1 MNRRQFLRTAG
12 GATAVTGAVAASGTV
27 AAQSQQPDFGG
38 WLGGID
44 GGYTDARGQSEVTV
58 EVGASG
64 NGGNLAFSPAGL
76 WIDPGTTVT
85 FEWTGQ
91 GGDHNVVAQE
101 GPAALDSGSP
111 IGEAGATY
119 EHTFEEGGI
128 TKYVCIPHQSLGMQG
143 AVAVGGDVPT
153 VSTGGGGE
161 ADPEHMGVP
170 IQAHYV
176 GIATIL
182 AILVSIMFT
191 FFQLKYGESPN
202 ASGGN

>member
-12 GATAVTGAVAASGTV
+12 GATAATGAVAASST
-27 AAQSQQPDFGG
+27 ATAQSQKPDFGG

-64 NGGNLAFSPAGL
+64 NGGNVAFSPAGL
-76 WIDPGTTVT
+76 WVDPETTVI
-85 FEWTGQ
+85 FEWTGE
-91 GGDHNVVAQE
+91 GGSHNVVAQE
-101 GPAALDSGSP
+101 GPAALDSGSKVDED
-111 IGEAGATY
+111 GYTY
-119 EHTFEEGGI
+119 EYTFTEGGI
-128 TKYVCIPHQSLGMQG
+128 TNYVCQPHKSLGMVG
-143 AVAVGGDVPT
+143 AVAVGDDVPT
-153 VSTGGGGE
+153 VATGGGGE
-161 ADPEHMGVP
+161 ADPEHMGVA

-182 AILVSIMFT
+182 AILVSVMFT

-202 ASGGN
+202 ASGGT

>member
-12 GATAVTGAVAASGTV
+12 GATAAAGAVTASNTA
-27 AAQSQQPDFGG
+27 AAQSQKPDFGG

-64 NGGNLAFSPAGL
+64 NGGNIAFSPAGL
-76 WIDPGTTVT
+76 WVDPETTVT
-85 FEWTGQ
+85 FEWTGE
-91 GGDHNVVAQE
+91 GGSHNVVAQE
-101 GPAALDSGSP
+101 GPAALDSGSKVD
-111 IGEAGATY
+111 EAGHTY
-119 EHTFEEGGI
+119 EHTFTEGGI
-128 TKYVCIPHQSLGMQG
+128 TNYVCQPHSSLGMKG
-143 AVAVGGDVPT
+143 AVAVGDDVPT
-153 VSTGGGGE
+153 VATGGGGE
-161 ADPEHMGVP
+161 ADPEHMGVA

-182 AILVSIMFT
+182 AILVSVMFT

-202 ASGGN
+202 ASGGT

>member
-12 GATAVTGAVAASGTV
+12 GATAAAGAVAASGTA

-38 WLGGID
+38 WLGGVD
-44 GGYTDARGQSEVTV
+44 GGYTDARGESEVTV

-64 NGGNLAFSPAGL
+64 NGGSLAFSPAGL
-76 WIDPGTTVT
+76 WVDPGTTVI
-85 FEWTGQ
+85 FEWTGE

-101 GPAALDSGSP
+101 GPAALDSGGAV
-111 IGEAGATY
+111 GEAGYTY
-119 EHTFEEGGI
+119 EYTFEEGGI
-128 TKYVCIPHQSLGMQG
+128 TNYACAPHQSLGMVG

-161 ADPEHMGVP
+161 ADPKHMGVA

-202 ASGGN
+202 ASGGT